1 MSNEPKHTAT
11 PWRVVEHND
20 KNETDIIS
28 DDYFIAQAKHYSDD
42 DITFE
47 RLVMIESKVKRIKDT
62 NQSTGRA
69 NAARIVQ
76 CVNACEGLND
86 PEKEIKIMRELESK
100 FKEDLKRA
108 NERGDSNRKMMVEQ
122 SEMNVIMKR
131 ELESLRAENA
141 ELIEALRWHSV
152 NDKLPEPLETV
163 WISNGNGWTTLG
175 CLVVNNEGSHWA
187 ESNGIIYQ
195 EENRI
200 VSECESDDLDVKF
213 WIALPKPPQ
222 P

>member
-76 CVNACEGLND
+76 CVNACEGMSN
-86 PEKEIKIMRELESK
+86 
-100 FKEDLKRA
+100 EDLEVKVQIQLSNLAYKVDRNA
-108 NERGDSNRKMMVEQ
+108 QERDKAES
-122 SEMNVIMKR
+122 

-141 ELIEALRWHSV
+141 ELIEALRV
-152 NDKLPEPLETV
+152 GRNELERAKMSLIQSDYSEESST
-163 WISNGNGWTTLG
+163 IQSINNALTTLAKY
-175 CLVVNNEGSHWA
+175 E
-187 ESNGIIYQ
+187 
-195 EENRI
+195 
-200 VSECESDDLDVKF
+200 
-213 WIALPKPPQ
+213 KP
-222 P
+222 